1 MMRPLRPTRQQSN
14 QRLKIAPYPMI
25 KNPPFPSRPHPPLH
39 HHPPI
44 TFPRL
49 LPSSPLPSY
58 RLPPTSPFCLP
69 RGDFITF
76 FFTTPFTFLHAR
88 TRSTTSSSPI
98 GRPEGPLFY
107 VQLHERVVSRV
118 SRYPSIAQSIDRLVS
133 LITPPP
139 ILILVH
145 ILPPLPPPQC
155 ALPFPLLL
163 SP

>member
-25 KNPPFPSRPHPPLH
+25 KNPPFPSRPHPSSS
-39 HHPPI
+39 PPP
-44 TFPRL
+44 TNHFPPPPPL
-49 LPSSPLPSY
+49 LPSSFLPSPSY
-58 RLPPTSPFCLP
+58 LAVLPPP
-69 RGDFITF
+69 RGLHYL